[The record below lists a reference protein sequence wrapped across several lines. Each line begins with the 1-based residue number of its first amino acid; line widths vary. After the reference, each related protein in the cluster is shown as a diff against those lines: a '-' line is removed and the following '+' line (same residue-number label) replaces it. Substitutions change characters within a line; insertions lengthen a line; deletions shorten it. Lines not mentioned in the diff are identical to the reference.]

1 MEPKSLSD
9 LPGGGAALVDA
20 LIATSHSLVCVLDPS
35 GRILR
40 FNRVCEEVTGY
51 SSRELVGENA
61 RDWVIPPEER
71 ELFDSVLEEIW
82 EAKRPSPQV
91 GQWLARDGGRV
102 TVAWSNMPLWNLD
115 GSPACL
121 VTAGLRIGERDRA
134 EAEMQSLHTLLESR
148 LGELTRLAAE
158 QSALRRVATL
168 VATETGPE
176 AIFDAVSGEMARLVG
191 SRSSAV
197 FRYGTDASA
206 TVVGRYTEDG
216 IAAFALGSSVSLEAD
231 SALAR
236 VYRTGAP
243 IRIESYAGVEGD
255 VGEAMRQLGFLTSV
269 AAPIIVGESRWGAVV
284 VTGEDAASLPSGT
297 EHRLHQ
303 FAELISLAIVSAE
316 AREELLASRA
326 RVVQAGDA
334 ERRRLQRNLHDGAQQ
349 RLVSLLLA
357 LRLARKKLVEGE
369 DADGLLGAAVADAE
383 AAVEELRELARGL
396 HPAILTR
403 DGLRL
408 AVEVL
413 GRRAP
418 DFMPSWPA
426 ATLSVRQRDGTWFAA
441 RSGNRYFWMRSAA
454 SRPMRSMFSNGP
466 STGRRSANVSLTT
479 RSTSSGVH
487 TPASTSASASRQR
500 ASMSRLPMKP
510 GTSLHRTGI
519 FPMSSMSAQ
528 AASSFSGGR
537 ALAGDHL
544 DDRNQMRRI
553 PKMRA
558 DQCAFAF
565 ATAAHFRDAQTAR
578 GGEKQR
584 APVARAAKSAEQRRL
599 FVQHLDDAIEHY
611 VRGGIEPGQ
620 IRFKHRLPAS
630 AFRRAE
636 MLVGPGGQLG
646 EFGFHRSQ
654 LRRVARPEQHAI
666 AGALKRNRGGRTHLA
681 DAADADD
688 WAAGKPPFR
697 MGRLSSRPCWSNHL
711 PSQLPSNG
719 CSGLTASHKNI
730 ATTLSAAA
738 T

>member
-9 LPGGGAALVDA
+9 LPGVSTALVDA

-71 ELFDSVLEEIW
+71 ELFDAVLEEIW

-91 GQWLARDGGRV
+91 GQWLARDGRRV
-102 TVAWSNMPLWNLD
+102 TVAWSNMPLWNPD

-197 FRYGTDASA
+197 FRYGRDASA

-216 IAAFALGSSVSLEAD
+216 ITAFALGSSVSLEAD

-255 VGEAMRQLGFLTSV
+255 VGEAMRQLGFNTSV
-269 AAPIIVGESRWGAVV
+269 AAPIIVGETRWGAVV

-357 LRLARKKLVEGE
+357 LRLARKRLVDGE
-369 DADGLLGAAVADAE
+369 DADELLGAAVADAE

-418 DFMPSWPA
+418 FPVDIDVTSGTVPEPLASAVYYLVAEALTNAAKHAEATRARVSVQWAGGELVVEVVDDGCGGASTGEVGGLRGLHDRVEAILGSLSIDSAPDCGTTIRATFPA
-426 ATLSVRQRDGTWFAA
+426 A
-441 RSGNRYFWMRSAA
+441 
-454 SRPMRSMFSNGP
+454 
-466 STGRRSANVSLTT
+466 
-479 RSTSSGVH
+479 
-487 TPASTSASASRQR
+487 
-500 ASMSRLPMKP
+500 
-510 GTSLHRTGI
+510 
-519 FPMSSMSAQ
+519 
-528 AASSFSGGR
+528 
-537 ALAGDHL
+537 
-544 DDRNQMRRI
+544 
-553 PKMRA
+553 
-558 DQCAFAF
+558 
-565 ATAAHFRDAQTAR
+565 
-578 GGEKQR
+578 
-584 APVARAAKSAEQRRL
+584 
-599 FVQHLDDAIEHY
+599 
-611 VRGGIEPGQ
+611 
-620 IRFKHRLPAS
+620 
-630 AFRRAE
+630 
-636 MLVGPGGQLG
+636 
-646 EFGFHRSQ
+646 
-654 LRRVARPEQHAI
+654 PE
-666 AGALKRNRGGRTHLA
+666 
-681 DAADADD
+681 
-688 WAAGKPPFR
+688 
-697 MGRLSSRPCWSNHL
+697 
-711 PSQLPSNG
+711 
-719 CSGLTASHKNI
+719 
-730 ATTLSAAA
+730 
-738 T
+738 